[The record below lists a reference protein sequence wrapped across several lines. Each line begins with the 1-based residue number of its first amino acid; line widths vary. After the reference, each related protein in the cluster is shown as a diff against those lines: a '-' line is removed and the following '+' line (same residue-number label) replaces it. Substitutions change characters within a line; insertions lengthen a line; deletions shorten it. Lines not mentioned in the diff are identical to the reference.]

1 MFQTTEQNV
10 SLKRV
15 DIMLSAEEVDAAD
28 EARKTT
34 SRSEW
39 IGALI
44 RRECGLKCGPHMV
57 GRPKE
62 GAKNAGAKKKQ
73 R

>member
-1 MFQTTEQNV
+1 MKSV
-10 SLKRV
+10 RV
-15 DIMLSAEEVDAAD
+15 DITLWEEERDAAD
-28 EARKTT
+28 KARKTT

-44 RRECGLKCGPHMV
+44 RRACGLKCGPHMV

-62 GAKNAGAKKKQ
+62 GAKNAGAKKK
-73 R
+73 RG